1 MILDN
6 NLIAYE
12 YYKNQY
18 TFKPVEISGAR
29 DENTDKYAFGKNNY
43 AVLVLEE
50 DIINSEGYGLKKGFY
65 NVKTD
70 EYMDFLI
77 IFQSG
82 KIKAKIPIT
91 ETKVLEAIEPVQ
103 FKPKKMSQRKYLK
116 EKQKE
121 YRKYLNGENPENIK
135 IKTAQIH
142 RLDEEN
148 SYILIYN
155 TGNLEISGIIR
166 F

>member
-6 NLIAYE
+6 NLLAYE

-29 DENTDKYAFGKNNY
+29 DENTDKYAFGKNKY

-121 YRKYLNGENPENIK
+121 YRKYLNGENPENIE
-135 IKTAQIH
+135 IKTAQIQ